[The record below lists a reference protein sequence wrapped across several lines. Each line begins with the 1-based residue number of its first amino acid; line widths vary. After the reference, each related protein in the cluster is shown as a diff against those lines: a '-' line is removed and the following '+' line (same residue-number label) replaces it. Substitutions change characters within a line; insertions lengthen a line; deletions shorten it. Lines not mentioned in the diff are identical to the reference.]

1 MEMKKSDILDRWTI
15 LIMKARLDVNAKLE
29 LDDCDLEVR
38 SIVEK
43 VGLYALMQLM
53 EANAKIWA
61 LEASIRQEYKDDSQ
75 SSSKLSLEE
84 IGRRALQIREYNKL
98 RIEAKTLI
106 DVSFG
111 QIPDKKIDH
120 ASA

>member
-1 MEMKKSDILDRWTI
+1 MEMKKSDLLDRWTI
-15 LIMKARLDVNAKLE
+15 LLMKARLDASAKLE
-29 LDDCDLEVR
+29 LENCDQEAHNA
-38 SIVEK
+38 VEK
-43 VGLYALMQLM
+43 VGLHSLMQLM

-84 IGRRALQIREYNKL
+84 VGRRALQIREYNKL

-106 DVSFG
+106 DASFG
-111 QIPDKKIDH
+111 ETPDKKVDH